1 MRMDDETPESTKRPT
16 PSRRPRRSSPK
27 AQEVKDSSA
36 TAAKETPKPAK
47 KTARTP
53 RVKKEATPTK
63 TEDKPAVETKPK
75 RRPGRPRKTA
85 PKKETEVEKKPIETP
100 KESESTST
108 SNIEVVAP
116 NEAEKPAEKVLE
128 IPAISPEVLK
138 AETSNKNV
146 QVAPAKEAPKP
157 EVKPL
162 DTPAVQ
168 FQEQH
173 QNSQTPAKENPT
185 VQPQPSSEKPNTVP
199 STQPLPS
206 KHETSAG
213 PTHKNTFNQ
222 NQQQRNRNN
231 QSSFSNNHNS
241 WKKSR
246 VELNNPR
253 TPTTATKT
261 EPAVQGARAQISYNT
276 LKPILTFM
284 ISQIENEDYRAG
296 KLSSP
301 VYSLVEQVLALTLN
315 KLNTLF
321 GETAKPAVTAST
333 PAPAEEKDESHTPT
347 SQTLINSL
355 RMKLGEIIETTQY
368 LEFNLAL
375 LLMYHSIETDF
386 KALAKANEPLTGPAI
401 DAAFTKGKK
410 VRDSVASYTLGF
422 LINELNQAD
431 IVSKSDLDELKDI
444 LDTRNYLVHQFYKKE
459 MIEAQV
465 KNLTFLTQ
473 KFNYLK
479 KFCNRVTNFNE
490 MLTKRMND
498 MYVRIKEYIHK

>member
-1 MRMDDETPESTKRPT
+1 MPVSQISHQLAHHDSGSAGLDDRNGI
-16 PSRRPRRSSPK
+16 
-27 AQEVKDSSA
+27 
-36 TAAKETPKPAK
+36 
-47 KTARTP
+47 
-53 RVKKEATPTK
+53 
-63 TEDKPAVETKPK
+63 
-75 RRPGRPRKTA
+75 PG
-85 PKKETEVEKKPIETP
+85 
-100 KESESTST
+100 SG
-108 SNIEVVAP
+108 
-116 NEAEKPAEKVLE
+116 
-128 IPAISPEVLK
+128 
-138 AETSNKNV
+138 
-146 QVAPAKEAPKP
+146 QVD
-157 EVKPL
+157 L
-162 DTPAVQ
+162 YSLC
-168 FQEQH
+168 
-173 QNSQTPAKENPT
+173 NSQHACTSEN
-185 VQPQPSSEKPNTVP
+185 K
-199 STQPLPS
+199 
-206 KHETSAG
+206 G
-213 PTHKNTFNQ
+213 
-222 NQQQRNRNN
+222 
-231 QSSFSNNHNS
+231 
-241 WKKSR
+241 
-246 VELNNPR
+246 
-253 TPTTATKT
+253 
-261 EPAVQGARAQISYNT
+261 
-276 LKPILTFM
+276 
-284 ISQIENEDYRAG
+284 
-296 KLSSP
+296 
-301 VYSLVEQVLALTLN
+301 
-315 KLNTLF
+315 LNTLF

-333 PAPAEEKDESHTPT
+333 PTPAEEKDESHTPT
-347 SQTLINSL
+347 SQTLINNL